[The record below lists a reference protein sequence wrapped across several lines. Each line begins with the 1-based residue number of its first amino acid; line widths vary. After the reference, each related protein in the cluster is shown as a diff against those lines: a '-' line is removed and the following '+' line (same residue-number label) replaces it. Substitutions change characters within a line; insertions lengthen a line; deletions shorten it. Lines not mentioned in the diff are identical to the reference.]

1 MVSTPRLSLMRAF
14 FCALLL
20 SFAAACGAS
29 EQPAEQ
35 APAADESAVRL
46 QVQDMWATVTPGGV
60 DVSAGYLTIANG
72 GAEDRL
78 VSATSPRAAHVEVHE
93 MMMDGAVMR
102 MRPIEGL
109 VIPAGGQVDLRP
121 GAQHLM
127 FTGVTQPFVE
137 GEEIPVQLTFEHA
150 GAMDITLPVRPGTG
164 SGGH

>member
-1 MVSTPRLSLMRAF
+1 MRAF
-14 FCALLL
+14 FCALVL
-20 SFAAACGAS
+20 SFVAACGAPQQS
-29 EQPAEQ
+29 AEQ
-35 APAADESAVRL
+35 APAADANAVRL
-46 QVQDMWATVTPGGV
+46 QVLDTWATVTPGGV

-72 GAEDRL
+72 GESDRL
-78 VSATSPRAAHVEVHE
+78 ISATSPRAAHVEVHE
-93 MMMDGAVMR
+93 MVMDGAVMR

-109 VIPAGGQVDLRP
+109 VIPAGGQVELKP

-150 GAMDITLPVRPGTG
+150 GTMDIALPVRMGTG